1 MTAMREVYNTPI
13 STGNIGGLTQP
24 FQIEIWN
31 AVISGDFIKF
41 AEWQVPLHK
50 CKAPY
55 SEVDS

>member
-1 MTAMREVYNTPI
+1 MG
-13 STGNIGGLTQP
+13 SIGGLAQP
-24 FQIEIWN
+24 FQIEIWK
-31 AVISGDFIKF
+31 AIISGDFNKF